1 MTEENEVVIDG
12 VKYVAEDSGS
22 GCNGCIADDSSYL
35 CADLPQCTPSR
46 RADGRIII
54 WIKEA

>member
-22 GCNGCIADDSSYL
+22 GCNGCIADVSSDL
-35 CADLPQCTPSR
+35 CDDLPHCTPSR
-46 RADGRIII
+46 RADGRIIV
-54 WIKEA
+54 WIKAA